1 MSIRSLAAAVID
13 APAPPDGVAGAL
25 LAATGLA
32 IPPRACGSAEAIVK
46 KAGVRLRKVQLRDGW
61 QKKAQG
67 PMLVRWRDDD
77 AALIPNSFAGY
88 RILTARGSQAVT
100 TRLADEL
107 QGEALLLHTPLPEGT
122 REWRALLRFAIA
134 GSRADLFYVAAIAT
148 AGALL
153 SLLLPIVT
161 QQMFNNAVP
170 QADVPSILQ
179 IGFLLLAATLGG
191 TGFAVLQGWA
201 ALKLEGRLDPRAQTA
216 LFDRLLRLSPSFFKS
231 FTVGELTTRTLGI
244 QRARAIASSS
254 AFQSLVGVAS
264 GIPSLILLFFY
275 DVRLAAVA
283 TLLAAFG
290 ALVLTLIARQQIRA
304 GQAVVDGGVSGI
316 TLQML
321 SGMAKLRAGQA
332 EARAFN
338 IWLSRYALLLRL
350 RHRELAWGNL
360 TEVFSSSYPLIA
372 NLVVYG
378 LAAYFLKQ
386 ALAEGGAAKAMS
398 AGTLI
403 AFSTA
408 FGQFM
413 EALTSTALSAT
424 QMLSALPHLA
434 RARPILEA
442 EPEASGAA
450 REAGRLEGGI
460 ALNAVSFRYTP
471 ETPLVLDRLSLEIQP
486 GSFVA
491 VVGASGSGKSTLLR
505 LLMAFDTPESG
516 DILYDNQPLATLR
529 AQSVRRQIG
538 VVLQH
543 GQVLSGSILA
553 NIVGANGR
561 GIDDA
566 RRAAAM
572 AGLDRDIDAMP
583 MGYHTVLQTGG
594 ASLSGGQRQRLMI
607 ARALVNEPAVL
618 LLDEAS
624 SALDNITQALVM
636 ETLKSLSTTRVM
648 VAHRLSTIREADRI
662 LVMERG
668 RLVEDGAYDDLMQKQ
683 GAFARLC
690 LRQQL

>member
-13 APAPPDGVAGAL
+13 APVPPTGVAGAL
-25 LAATGLA
+25 LAAIGVEA
-32 IPPRACGSAEAIVK
+32 PPRAHGSAEEILK
-46 KAGVRLRKVQLRDGW
+46 KACIRLRRVQLRPGW
-61 QKKAQG
+61 QSSVQG
-67 PMLVRWRDDD
+67 AMLTRWREAE
-77 AALIPNSFAGY
+77 AALLPNGFAGY
-88 RILTARGSQAVT
+88 RLVTAEGSRAVT
-100 TRLADEL
+100 AALAEEL
-107 QGEALLLHTPLPEGT
+107 EGDAFLLHTPLPQGA
-122 REWRALLRFAIA
+122 REWQALFAFAIA
-134 GSRADLFYVAAIAT
+134 GSRADIFFIASVAS

-161 QQMFNNAVP
+161 QQMFNNAIP

-179 IGFLLLAATLGG
+179 IGFLLLAATLGS

-231 FTVGELTTRTLGI
+231 FTTGDLTNRTLSI
-244 QRARAIASSS
+244 QRARSIASVS
-254 AFQSLVGVAS
+254 AFQALIGVSTGVPSLV
-264 GIPSLILLFFY
+264 LLFFY

-283 TLLAAFG
+283 ALLAAFG
-290 ALVLTLIARQQIRA
+290 TLVLTFIARRQIRA
-304 GQAVVDGGVSGI
+304 GQAVVDGGVSGM

-332 EARAFN
+332 EERAFS
-338 IWLSRYALLLRL
+338 IWLGRYAGLLRL
-350 RHRELAWGNL
+350 RHRELAWGNM
-360 TEVFSSSYPLIA
+360 TDVFTSIYPLIA
-372 NLVVYG
+372 NIVIYG

-386 ALAEGGAAKAMS
+386 ALTEGGAAKAMS

-413 EALTSTALSAT
+413 ESLTSTALSAT
-424 QMLSALPHLA
+424 QMLSALPHLS

-442 EPEASGAA
+442 EPEASGTA
-450 REAGRLEGGI
+450 REAGRLKGRIG
-460 ALNAVSFRYTP
+460 LHAVSFRYSP
-471 ETPLVLDRLSLEIQP
+471 ETPLVLDRLSLDIEP

-491 VVGASGSGKSTLLR
+491 IVGASGSGKSTLLR
-505 LLMAFDTPESG
+505 LLMAFDRPESG
-516 DILYDNQPLATLR
+516 DILYDDQPLAMMR

-543 GQVLSGSILA
+543 GQVLQGSVLS
-553 NIVGANGR
+553 NIVGATGR
-561 GIDDA
+561 DIDDA

-583 MGYHTVLQTGG
+583 MGYHTVLQAGG

-607 ARALVNEPAVL
+607 ARALVGDPAIL

-636 ETLKSLSTTRVM
+636 ETLKGLANTRIM
-648 VAHRLSTIREADRI
+648 VAHRLSTIQCADRI
-662 LVMERG
+662 LVMDRG
-668 RLVEDGAYDDLMQKQ
+668 KLVEDGTYDDLMQKD